1 MGIRSR
7 ISSPRRSTKSLL
19 QEKNY
24 QKERN
29 YRADRLVE
37 KWCDVPEI
45 GKGIESMPTEKAR
58 NLAILLENQLN
69 VMSKLSEAQL
79 SSTFYG

>member
-7 ISSPRRSTKSLL
+7 INSPKRNTKSLL

-37 KWCDVPEI
+37 KWSGVAEI
-45 GKGIESMPTEKAR
+45 GKGITSMPTEKAR